1 MNGKEKV
8 MMWFAAI
15 LACICLGTAAYAA
28 RYIWRQCREYEKG
41 SEVYVE
47 IAEAVVIRNAEDP
60 VETPDP
66 SLSKTETESEK
77 AEAKEKSGPIL
88 EINFAALQET
98 NPEIIA
104 WLYCPDTEINY
115 PVAQGT
121 DNSYYLTHLADG
133 TYNRNGC
140 LFVDGQNAAD
150 FSDDNTIIYGHHMK
164 SGKMFAGLVKYK
176 SQEYFEQH
184 PVVYLI
190 TPEHQYEIRLF
201 AGYTAE
207 VNSDSYY
214 LQLGDSHS
222 LAEWM
227 REVAARSDFK
237 AAMQLTTKNRI
248 VTLSTCAY
256 DFQNARYVV
265 HGKLVE
271 I

>member
-1 MNGKEKV
+1 MTGKGKV
-8 MMWFAAI
+8 TRWLAAI
-15 LACICLGTAAYAA
+15 LACICLGTAVYAA
-28 RYIWRQCREYEKG
+28 GYIRRQCREYEKG
-41 SEVYVE
+41 SEVYEE
-47 IAEAVVIRNAEDP
+47 IAEAVVIPKAEDP

-66 SLSKTETESEK
+66 SLSEMSETESE
-77 AEAKEKSGPIL
+77 ETEEKSEPIL
-88 EINFAALQET
+88 EIDFSTLQET

-140 LFVDGQNAAD
+140 LFVDCQNASD

-164 SGKMFAGLVKYK
+164 SGKMFAGLINYK

-227 REVAARSDFK
+227 REAATRSDFK
-237 AAMQLTTKNRI
+237 AAMQLTTKDRI

>member
-8 MMWFAAI
+8 IRWFAAI
-15 LACICLGTAAYAA
+15 LACICLGTAAYSAV
-28 RYIWRQCREYEKG
+28 YIWGQCREYEKG
-41 SEVYVE
+41 SEVYE
-47 IAEAVVIRNAEDP
+47 KIAEAVVIPNPEDP
-60 VETPDP
+60 EETPDP
-66 SLSKTETESEK
+66 SLSEMSETESE
-77 AEAKEKSGPIL
+77 EAGEKSEPIL
-88 EINFAALQET
+88 EIDFAALQES

-140 LFVDGQNAAD
+140 LFVDSQNASD

-164 SGKMFAGLVKYK
+164 SGKMFAGLIKYK

-237 AAMQLTTKNRI
+237 AAVQLTTKDRI

>member
-8 MMWFAAI
+8 IRWFASI
-15 LACICLGTAAYAA
+15 LVCICLGTAAYAA
-28 RYIWRQCREYEKG
+28 GYIWVLCREYEKG
-41 SEVYVE
+41 SEVYEE
-47 IAEAVVIRNAEDP
+47 IAEAVVIPNPEDP

-66 SLSKTETESEK
+66 SLSEMSETESEE
-77 AEAKEKSGPIL
+77 AEEKSEPIL
-88 EINFAALQET
+88 EIDFAALQET

-140 LFVDGQNAAD
+140 LFVDCQNASD

-164 SGKMFAGLVKYK
+164 SGKMFAGLIKYK

-237 AAMQLTTKNRI
+237 AAVQLTTKDRI